1 MQLRHVI
8 PALLACLLPAMS
20 AHALAGMSCDVQFLT
35 NAKWSAP
42 STLTVQFM
50 TGAELNKASG
60 TAHFLA
66 FKSFAVIPTGVTDKA
81 IIELDV
87 PKFRGGKVFSNADL
101 KDLFA
106 MNHLLTGWQVN
117 GKAMVKWTIE
127 PQRAAKRYSR

>member
-1 MQLRHVI
+1 MSLRQLI
-8 PALLACLLPAMS
+8 PALFAALLPAFS

-87 PKFRGGKVFSNADL
+87 PKTHGGKAFTAADL

-106 MNHLLTGWQVN
+106 MNRVLSGWQVN
-117 GKAMVKWTIE
+117 GKGMVKWTIE
-127 PQRAAKRYSR
+127 PQRAAKR